1 MPDDY
6 ENLGNKYGEHVVDVK
21 SMVDQTSA
29 EFDMMFK
36 RNGFAAKGL
45 TQEFD
50 AICKKVSAETLSGI
64 DDPVLRAGVE
74 ERIAQQD
81 LRRRSAIEEY
91 EANQVYKAANEQI
104 GVNVGIQTQEAFKDI
119 FLAQLNENTR
129 FDEEGKRLKATMDD
143 AIKTLDSNI
152 NAKDEEG
159 YKLARKKIEDAYR
172 RDSETNQFQHDNFAK
187 SYVAL
192 AKKQFSEIHL
202 KAFKDSL
209 SLGMSSEAA
218 YARASKLVSA
228 GYGDFIDAVAN
239 AETKNG
245 DFRMSTALVEDLERE
260 DCGLKWI
267 PKKDKDGK
275 VIVREDGSVERE
287 YVSGQ
292 YDPADNVWMSR
303 DDVLKRRVFLDGAIR
318 RFNSENSLKNAQNE
332 LASCGRLGALM
343 NQGRDMFAMGTKPDG
358 TLDMTDKFD
367 PKAYREIV
375 MQMQEIL
382 ENPPSKEIASRA
394 NAYLNR
400 MSELFDQR
408 SRRFTQVRNR
418 VRMDSEKQIKVDSID
433 AKSKT
438 QVEYDTLIAKAKR
451 ARAAGEMVDVEL
463 VDDNGKKFVKQFD
476 ADSAIKFYYD
486 CGVSL
491 GLKMNRAD
499 YTEAVANL
507 DENAGAYYSKLL
519 SDVGIYIP
527 LRQVNSYGDNYF
539 AVTDAYP
546 GVKNLDSPQWW
557 NPSDDNDRTDFPI
570 TPRITNGRVVI
581 PNDNVKDYFRFA
593 WQRPDGE
600 SVSIQK
606 AGVVRILNKIHA
618 MRSRGISPAS
628 EDFKTMLTNA
638 LNSEAVKT
646 AKEDVSAAIV
656 SSLTEQY
663 NMNRAGE
670 VTGQDAGYLMPLTKT
685 QWTKDMAARLRGAE
699 ANLNNYDPNTD
710 EDIKDDTED

>member
-6 ENLGNKYGEHVVDVK
+6 ENLGNKYGAHVVDVQ
-21 SMVDQTSA
+21 SMLDQTSA
-29 EFDMMFK
+29 EVYMLCK

-104 GVNVGIQTQEAFKDI
+104 GVNVGVQTQEAFKDI

-209 SLGMSSEAA
+209 SLGMSPDAA

-287 YVSGQ
+287 YVRGQ

-303 DDVLKRRVFLDGAIR
+303 DDVLRRRVFLDGAIR

-332 LASCGRLGALM
+332 LAIYGNLGSLMERGRK
-343 NQGRDMFAMGTKPDG
+343 MFTMVGTKPDG
-358 TLDMTDKFD
+358 SLDISDNFSKEEYDK
-367 PKAYREIV
+367 IV
-375 MQMQEIL
+375 AGMQAVL
-382 ENPPSKEIASRA
+382 ENPPSKELAERA
-394 NAYLNR
+394 NSYLNK
-400 MSELFDQR
+400 MNELFDKR
-408 SRRFTQVRNR
+408 CSRFEKKSRFVART
-418 VRMDSEKQIKVDSID
+418 SEKQ
-433 AKSKT
+433 AKTKALDDKAMT
-438 QVEYDTLIAKAKR
+438 QVEYDTFIREAKD
-451 ARAAGEMVDVEL
+451 ARAHGRKVEISL
-463 VDDNGKKFVKQFD
+463 GDRKGNMKKLEFD
-476 ADSAIKFYYD
+476 ADSAIKFYYE
-486 CGVSL
+486 CGTSL
-491 GLKMNRAD
+491 GLKMNIRD
-499 YTEAVANL
+499 YREACANL
-507 DENAGAYYSKLL
+507 DENAGALYSQLL
-519 SDVGIYIP
+519 ADAGIYVP
-527 LRQVNSYGDNYF
+527 DGQVNSSGDDTIK
-539 AVTDAYP
+539 VSQSYP
-546 GVKNLDSPQWW
+546 GVRNLDSRWFEGE
-557 NPSDDNDRTDFPI
+557 DDRTDFPI
-570 TPRITNGRVVI
+570 TPKIVSGRVEI
-581 PNDNVKDYFRFA
+581 PNDNIPSRFRFA
-593 WQRPDGE
+593 WQKPNGD
-600 SVSIQK
+600 VVNIQK
-606 AGVVRILNKIHA
+606 AGVERILNKIHA
-618 MRSRGISPAS
+618 MRIRGVSPAS
-628 EDFKTMLTNA
+628 IDFKTMLTNA
-638 LNSEAVKT
+638 LNSEAVTT
-646 AKEDVSAAIV
+646 AKEDVSTAIV
-656 SSLTEQY
+656 NSLTEQY
-663 NMNRAGE
+663 NMNQRDDGSIQ
-670 VTGQDAGYLMPLTKT
+670 GAGYLMPITVHE
-685 QWTKDMAARLRGAE
+685 WTKDREAMLRQSDA
-699 ANLNNYDPNTD
+699 LKNYDPNTD
-710 EDIKDDTED
+710 EDITED